1 MTIIK
6 ATCPCCGDVE
16 LTSAQV
22 RLVLHP
28 VRERSFYS
36 FTCPECEDGVRKAA
50 GPEVVRLLK
59 VGGVVPERV
68 DVPAEATQVHLGP
81 RISADDLLDFATW
94 IAGASNIV
102 DAAATGLHQRL
113 LPEQTPTH
121 RP

>member
-28 VRERSFYS
+28 VRERSYYT

-68 DVPAEATQVHLGP
+68 EIPAEAAQTHDGP
-81 RISADDLLDFATW
+81 PISTDDLLDFAAWVAT
-94 IAGASNIV
+94 AANV
-102 DAAATGLHQRL
+102 VEAAATGLHQRL
-113 LPEQTPTH
+113 LPTTSPT
-121 RP
+121 RRR